1 MRKYPGATFEGK
13 EPLTDKDAAE
23 LIVFEAE
30 QILSDRYLRS
40 IVEHRRR
47 RFAAAIGPVALECS
61 MALGFAMSGMF
72 FPISHIRTRKD
83 NDFQ

>member
-1 MRKYPGATFEGK
+1 MRKYPGETFEGR

-30 QILSDRYLRS
+30 QILSDKYLRS
-40 IVEHRRR
+40 VVEHRSR
-47 RFAAAIGPVALECS
+47 RFAAAIGPIALECT

-72 FPISHIRTRKD
+72 FPISYIRARKN
-83 NDFQ
+83 NDI